1 MSPNPSLHLSVDAQY
16 CSPYAMSVY
25 VALLEKQLAFTMSA
39 LDLATGAHHVPGY
52 AASSLT
58 ARVPALRHGDF
69 VLSESTAITE
79 YLQENF
85 SGPALYPS
93 QPQDKA
99 RARQLQAW
107 LRSDLLPLRQER
119 DTLVVFYRPVQQPLS
134 DAAQRASRKLLRV
147 AEQVLPPGADYLF
160 GQWSIVD
167 ADLALM
173 LNRLRL
179 NGDPLPQRLAD
190 YAAGQWERESVQQW
204 LALPRPAL
212 VV

>member
-1 MSPNPSLHLSVDAQY
+1 MSLNPSLHLTADAQY

-25 VALLEKQLAFTMSA
+25 VALQEKQLSFAMST
-39 LDLATGAHHVPGY
+39 LDLDAGANHAPAY

-79 YLQENF
+79 YLDEVF
-85 SGPALYPS
+85 PGAALYPS
-93 QPQDKA
+93 HPQDKA

-107 LRSDLLPLRQER
+107 LRSDLLALRQER
-119 DTLVVFYRPVQQPLS
+119 DTLVVFYRPIACPLS
-134 DAAQRASRKLLRV
+134 DAAQRAAHKLLRV
-147 AEQVLPPGADYLF
+147 AEQILPLGSDYLF

-173 LNRLRL
+173 INRLRL
-179 NGDPLPQRLAD
+179 NGDPVPQRLAD
-190 YAAGQWERESVQQW
+190 YADLQWQRLSVQAW
-204 LALPRPAL
+204 LDLPRPAL
-212 VV
+212 S

>member
-1 MSPNPSLHLSVDAQY
+1 MTSPSLLHLTVDTQY

-25 VALLEKQLAFTMSA
+25 VALLEKQLPFSLTT
-39 LDLATGAHHVPGY
+39 LDLDAGANYQPAY

-58 ARVPALRHGDF
+58 ARVPALQHGDF
-69 VLSESTAITE
+69 VLSESSAITE
-79 YLQENF
+79 YLEENF
-85 SGPALYPS
+85 PGAALYPAA
-93 QPQDKA
+93 PQDKA

-107 LRSDLLPLRQER
+107 LRSDLLSLRQER
-119 DTLVVFYRPVQQPLS
+119 DTLVVFYRPVQTVLS
-134 DAAQRASRKLLRV
+134 AAARSAADKLLRV

-167 ADLALM
+167 VDLALM

-179 NGDPLPQRLAD
+179 NGDRLPVRLAD
-190 YAAGQWERESVQQW
+190 YAARQWQRSTVQQW

-212 VV
+212 Q